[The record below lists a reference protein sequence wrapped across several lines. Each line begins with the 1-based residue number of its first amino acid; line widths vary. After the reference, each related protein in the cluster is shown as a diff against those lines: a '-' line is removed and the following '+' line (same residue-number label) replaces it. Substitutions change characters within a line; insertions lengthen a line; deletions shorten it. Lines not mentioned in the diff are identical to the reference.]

1 MINNDVMRRVRYIFD
16 FNDTKMVEI
25 FAQADYPA
33 TVAQLHT
40 WLRKDDDP
48 AFVELTDLQFS
59 LFLNGLINMNR
70 GKREGVEA
78 PVERKLT
85 NNIIFMKLK
94 IALNMQA
101 EAVLEAMDLSG
112 FKISKHELSAFFR
125 KPENRQYRACNDQ
138 IMRNF
143 LKGLQIKVRGE
154 GESAEEVEAV

>member
-16 FNDTKMVEI
+16 FNDAKMVEI

-48 AFVELTDLQFS
+48 ALIELTDLQSS
-59 LFLNGLINMNR
+59 LFLTGLINMNR
-70 GKREGVEA
+70 GKRECVEA

-101 EAVLEAMDLSG
+101 EAVLETMDLSG

-143 LKGLQIKVRGE
+143 LKGLQIKTRGE
-154 GESAEEVEAV
+154 SDNDAEEDAV